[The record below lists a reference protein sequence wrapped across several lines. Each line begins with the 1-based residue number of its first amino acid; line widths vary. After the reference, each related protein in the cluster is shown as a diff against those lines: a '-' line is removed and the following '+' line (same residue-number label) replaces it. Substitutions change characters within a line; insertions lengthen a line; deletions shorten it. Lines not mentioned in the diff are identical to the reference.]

1 MLQFVPVTDDLIES
15 PNLPNHWQLVPYQ
28 VDHPCF
34 RWSLCESPRPE
45 VSDRS
50 RPPSRPARRARKP
63 E

>member
-28 VDHPCF
+28 VDHRCF
-34 RWSLCESPRPE
+34 RGSLSEAPRPV

-50 RPPSRPARRARKP
+50 RTPSRPARRARKP